1 MILHIASYRDGPCV
15 YHEQCIFPRYGITQY
30 TKIRLQEYDRIYA
43 RIWYMITNIVDSDN
57 KVSLT
62 RAFSEVG
69 RSYCKVQG
77 GDVPIDRCC
86 MLASV
91 GFCFS

>member
-43 RIWYMITNIVDSDN
+43 IIWYMITKGVDSDN
-57 KVSLT
+57 KGSLT
-62 RAFSEVG
+62 LLE
-69 RSYCKVQG
+69 
-77 GDVPIDRCC
+77 
-86 MLASV
+86 
-91 GFCFS
+91 